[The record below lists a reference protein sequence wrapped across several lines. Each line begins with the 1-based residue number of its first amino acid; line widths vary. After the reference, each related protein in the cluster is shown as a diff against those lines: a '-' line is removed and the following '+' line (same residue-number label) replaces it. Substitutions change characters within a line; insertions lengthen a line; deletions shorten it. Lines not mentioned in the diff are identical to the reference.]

1 MDRRAMAGQ
10 SRRMVLTNT
19 NETAKVSGL
28 GFTLINLSDL

>member
-1 MDRRAMAGQ
+1 MTAGQ

-28 GFTLINLSDL
+28 GFTLINLWIFEL